1 MRQRITFSIDLEI
14 DYEAGRDL
22 RGIPGVG
29 GPDGHPPI
37 SGLEMLITDTRAD
50 ILEIFA
56 QQIKEGHDLAR
67 LGPITL
73 GCQIR
78 YGQPYAPAHEP
89 F

>member
-14 DYEAGRDL
+14 DHEAALEL
-22 RGIPGVG
+22 RGTPGVS

-37 SGLEMLITDTRAD
+37 SGLELLIEDTRAD

-56 QQIKEGHDLAR
+56 TQIREGHDLAR
-67 LGPITL
+67 IAPITL
-73 GCQIR
+73 GCHVR
-78 YGQPYAPAHEP
+78 YGQPFQPNVEP